1 MTPPVAAAMSIVMS
15 SCAGRRSR
23 ALRAALGSGSRCCS
37 IAASPRG
44 HGRGRAPRRG
54 RQSHR
59 QPQRPWARRSAS
71 GRSSACWRAWRWR
84 AQQQRD
90 QQQLIREET

>member
-1 MTPPVAAAMSIVMS
+1 MTPPVAAAMSIAMS
-15 SCAGRRSR
+15 NCAGRRLQ

-37 IAASPRG
+37 IAVSPRG
-44 HGRGRAPRRG
+44 RGRGKAPRPR
-54 RQSHR
+54 RWSHR
-59 QPQRPWARRSAS
+59 QPQLAWARRSAS